1 MRNIG
6 GDVVRVERMKRWRPG
21 WDVDVVID
29 GTVLALHARGERE
42 LNFAIPCRIADEVRV
57 HHLLEANGLPVPH
70 AYGLCDDPYSLVMDR
85 LPGAVELTFAGDAA
99 RTQLIEEY
107 LSMLPRIYGTSDA
120 DIVRAGFDVPTSAE
134 GIALDSFR
142 RFERV
147 HDDLMAV
154 RDPVSAFLRR
164 WLHRNYPRNRDRAV
178 FLTYDAFQFMFEK
191 GRITGLL
198 DFELACVGDPMMDL
212 AALRVRDTIKNL
224 GDLSV
229 IAQGFEAATGIGID
243 LEAVDYHTVMYN
255 TLTVLSAGPPIVAP
269 ERTTDY
275 VSHLAW
281 YVNSARWAFEV
292 IAEMCG
298 FAHDPVD
305 VPGPQPS
312 RHAPSYGHPVE
323 ALRARSVESPADY
336 EAVSLYRHAVICV
349 VSMRSASSSW
359 KPISTTCRRC
369 SVDGSPRWVQTRSW
383 SSSSTAPMRGT
394 TRG

>member
-1 MRNIG
+1 
-6 GDVVRVERMKRWRPG
+6 
-21 WDVDVVID
+21 
-29 GTVLALHARGERE
+29 
-42 LNFAIPCRIADEVRV
+42 
-57 HHLLEANGLPVPH
+57 
-70 AYGLCDDPYSLVMDR
+70 
-85 LPGAVELTFAGDAA
+85 
-99 RTQLIEEY
+99 
-107 LSMLPRIYGTSDA
+107 
-120 DIVRAGFDVPTSAE
+120 
-134 GIALDSFR
+134 
-142 RFERV
+142 
-147 HDDLMAV
+147 MAV

-164 WLHRNYPRNRDRAV
+164 WLHRNYPRHRDRAV

-229 IAQGFEAATGIGID
+229 IAQGFEGATGIGID
-243 LEAVDYHTVMYN
+243 LDAVDYHTVMYN
-255 TLTVLSAGPPIVAP
+255 TLTVLSAGPPMVAP

-298 FAHDPVD
+298 FALEPVD
-305 VPGPQPS
+305 VPGPQAS
-312 RHAPSYGHPVE
+312 RHAPSYGHLVE
-323 ALRARSVESPADY
+323 ALRARSVESPPTTKRSRCIATP
-336 EAVSLYRHAVICV
+336 VIYV
-349 VSMRSASSSW
+349 VSMRSANSSW
-359 KPISTTCRRC
+359 TPISTTCRRC
-369 SVDGSPRWVQTRSW
+369 WVDGSPPWVQTRSW